1 MYNPYDTVFLTDH
14 RKSQEMF
21 SSTVTA
27 FLIVIYTLEAFVI
40 IVGNTFTI
48 IVFWTKR
55 SRLKRTY
62 SILINLAVSDLLVG
76 IAEPIVLGTEK
87 IAKMTAIPGKEKS
100 FTNPTSALQVLAS
113 STSVLFLALISL
125 ERVYSVLW
133 PVHHRTTSTRS
144 YIFVI
149 TAVWGLGF
157 RLFGLSVLSLY
168 HTKLERKYVILTIHA
183 CLFIALL
190 AICGSYLQIRRKWR
204 SNVIPGEEIHA
215 RRTAER
221 NLRLSRTVFIV
232 IAVSLVFW
240 LPATIV
246 YIARPFCR
254 PPSVGPIAVSL
265 VNVLH
270 LAHSMVNPIV
280 YSFRMAI
287 FKDTLKKFSRRC
299 RRQCVCIEPV
309 QVTDRDLGG
318 SFSPK
323 PQHPRF
329 NSPELEP
336 KDDISTRV

>member
-1 MYNPYDTVFLTDH
+1 
-14 RKSQEMF
+14 MF
-21 SSTVTA
+21 SWAVTA
-27 FLIVIYTLEAFVI
+27 FIVIYTLEAFII

-48 IVFWTKR
+48 FVFWTQR
-55 SRLKRTY
+55 SQLRRTY
-62 SILINLAVSDLLVG
+62 FILINLAVSDLLVG
-76 IAEPIVLGTEK
+76 IAEPIVLGTAK

-157 RLFGLSVLSLY
+157 CFFGLSVLSLY

-204 SNVIPGEEIHA
+204 SNVIPGEEMHA
-215 RRTAER
+215 RQTAER

-246 YIARPFCR
+246 YTARPFCR
-254 PPSVGPIAVSL
+254 PPCVGPIVMVV
-265 VNVLH
+265 VNVFH
-270 LAHSMVNPIV
+270 LANSMVNPIV

-287 FKDTLKKFSRRC
+287 FKDALKKLSRRC
-299 RRQCVCIEPV
+299 RLHSVGIEPV
-309 QVTDRDLGG
+309 QVTDKGLGG
-318 SFSPK
+318 SFPPK
-323 PQHPRF
+323 TQCTRL
-329 NSPELEP
+329 NVPELEP
-336 KDDISTRV
+336 KDDISTHACLSERRPSNNIQ

>member
-21 SSTVTA
+21 SSTVIA

-48 IVFWTKR
+48 IVFWSQR

-87 IAKMTAIPGKEKS
+87 IARMTAIPGKEKS
-100 FTNPTSALQVLAS
+100 FTNPTFALQVLAS

-157 RLFGLSVLSLY
+157 CFFGLSVLSLY

-215 RRTAER
+215 RQTAER

-246 YIARPFCR
+246 YTARPFCR
-254 PPSVGPIAVSL
+254 PPCVGPIAVSL

-270 LAHSMVNPIV
+270 LANSMVNPIV
-280 YSFRMAI
+280 YSFRMGI

-299 RRQCVCIEPV
+299 RRQCVCIEAV